1 MDEQGPSQPKVDSA
15 KPAKVSVDDLSND
28 DIATLH
34 NILFSGITVS
44 ARIAKNVADLQ
55 EWTTDLVKER
65 GIPQDK

>member
-1 MDEQGPSQPKVDSA
+1 MDEQGPLKPEADSA
-15 KPAKVSVDDLSND
+15 KPAKVSVNDLSND

-55 EWTTDLVKER
+55 EWVTDLVKER